1 MSEEQVKDVG
11 VLLKQERE
19 RKGISLDVVHEAT
32 KVPLDAL
39 KAIEE
44 GYKVRTLTA
53 FYYKSFVKIYANY
66 IGLDAN
72 AIAALIPTHHPKPEA
87 VAAFI
92 RPGAARS
99 PAASGAGPHR
109 VEGVRSF
116 SLLSNPIILKK
127 KKKVFKLAMVIAC
140 AVAGI
145 FVIGF
150 VARKIA
156 VAVSVHRAMDA
167 ATKPAPRSAVKKP
180 KPGTAAARAE
190 ASARTEETRTANDK
204 QGDAR
209 EERVS
214 RRISLTVRAQVNTWI
229 DVHVDGQSVFRG
241 TFKKGLSS
249 AWHGT
254 KKIELSAKDLGAL
267 EFEVNG
273 RNVAKLTRR
282 DPKARKVIVTP
293 EGLNV
298 E

>member
-1 MSEEQVKDVG
+1 MSDEQVKDVG

-19 RKGISLDVVHEAT
+19 RKGISLEVVHDAT
-32 KVPLDAL
+32 KVPMDAL

-53 FYYKSFVKIYANY
+53 FYYKSFVKIYAHY

-72 AIAALIPTHHPKPEA
+72 AIVAMIPTHHPKPEA

-92 RPGAARS
+92 RPGAVAR
-99 PAASGAGPHR
+99 PAAPSGAGPHR
-109 VEGVRSF
+109 VEGVRSLN
-116 SLLSNPIILKK
+116 LLSNPIVLKK
-127 KKKVFKLAMVIAC
+127 KKKFFTLAIVIA
-140 AVAGI
+140 AVVAGL
-145 FVIGF
+145 FAAGF
-150 VARKIA
+150 MVHKITTA
-156 VAVSVHRAMDA
+156 ISVHRALDA
-167 ATKPAPRSAVKKP
+167 ASKPAPKP
-180 KPGTAAARAE
+180 AGKRPKTVPAKAEAALRTQETKTPDDNEGDDRAE
-190 ASARTEETRTANDK
+190 KAP
-204 QGDAR
+204 
-209 EERVS
+209 
-214 RRISLTVRAQVNTWI
+214 RRISLIVRAQVNTWI

-254 KKIELSAKDLGAL
+254 KKIELTAKDLGAL